1 MADTKASIGYGITF
15 EFADAAT
22 PTVFTYIAEIYDVTP
37 PSDSTD
43 TVDVTHMQSP
53 NKTREFIDGLTDPGE
68 MSFEMNLA
76 PGSDSDKALIAAK
89 GKRKWCRLTYPNGVQ
104 TLFFGVRTT
113 YERAAPTDDKI
124 TATVTFKV
132 SGEPVQTDPAAPR
145 NISVPVISGVAKVG
159 APLTVDQGIW
169 AGSLSCTYQW
179 KVDGTNVSGE
189 TGLSYIP
196 VTGDIGKGV
205 SVQVTGANDGFN
217 TAATS
222 VETADVVA

>member
-1 MADTKASIGYGITF
+1 MADTEASIGYGITF
-15 EFADAAT
+15 EMAEAAT
-22 PTVFTYIAEIYDVTP
+22 PTVFAYIAEIYDMTP

-68 MSFEMNLA
+68 ASFEMNLV
-76 PGSDSDKALIAAK
+76 PGSDSDKALLAAK
-89 GKRKWCRLTYPNGVQ
+89 GKRKWCRITFPNGVQ

-113 YERAAPTDDKI
+113 YEKAAPTDDKM

-145 NISVPVISGVAKVG
+145 NISAPVVTGVAKVG
-159 APLTVDQGIW
+159 APLTVDPGIW
-169 AGSLSCTYQW
+169 AGALGLTYQW
-179 KVDGTNVSGE
+179 KVDGTNVSGA
-189 TGLSYIP
+189 TSTSYIP

-205 SVQVTGANDGFN
+205 SVAITGANDDFS
-217 TAATS
+217 TTVTS
-222 VETADVVA
+222 AETADVVA